1 MAQHTAQHT
10 APHAT
15 VQDFDPQH
23 HPQQLRHLGPVLGPW
38 ERETAAAN
46 ARLLTIESS
55 AGTITGAALLTARS
69 TGSYVKIAGML
80 ALDAPTGE
88 QVIRAVLNYAH
99 QQDLA
104 CVKWENWTQ
113 DPTLAALAEQTGFQ
127 ALPAPRCAMDD
138 PASSPRAG
146 YVQWLH
152 PASYLRTSHYQQSEN
167 FTCAAVAALA
177 AHGETTS
184 IAALDDLRTSE
195 LVLWRQA
202 TNFMACEPIGL
213 GLAVAERWPET
224 SVTVS
229 LDTDKPVIVDY
240 YPEAER
246 SWRGILQAE
255 SRRRAETT
263 GLPLATTRLEITQI
277 REAVSNGARVLL
289 LVSLQQMLG
298 FDVPHWVLCHG
309 TAGSAENPVL
319 VLEDSWVNDRS
330 GETWVDVTCLSVPI
344 QELDTMSCLEADGY
358 RAALILTARN
368 TST

>member
-1 MAQHTAQHT
+1 MTQHA

-23 HPQQLRHLGPVLGPW
+23 HPQLLRHLGPALGPW
-38 ERETAAAN
+38 EREIGAAN
-46 ARLLTIESS
+46 ARLLTIVSS
-55 AGTITGAALLTARS
+55 GGTITSAALLTARS
-69 TGSYVKIAGML
+69 TGAYVKIAGIL
-80 ALDAPTGE
+80 ALNAATGE
-88 QVIRAVLNYAH
+88 EVIRAVLNYAH

-113 DPTLAALAEQTGFQ
+113 DPSLAALAEQTGFQ
-127 ALPAPRCAMDD
+127 ALPAPRCAMD
-138 PASSPRAG
+138 ASASIPRAG
-146 YVQWLH
+146 YVHWLH
-152 PASYLRTSHYQQSEN
+152 PARYLSTSHYQQSEN

-213 GLAVAERWPET
+213 GLAVAERWPDS

-229 LDTDKPVIVDY
+229 LDTDKPVIVDF

-246 SWRGILQAE
+246 GWRGILQAE
-255 SRRRAETT
+255 SRRQAETT
-263 GLPLATTRLEITQI
+263 GLPLTTTRLEIVQI
-277 REAVSNGARVLL
+277 QEAVINGARVLL

-298 FDVPHWVLCHG
+298 YDIPHWVLCHG

-319 VLEDSWVNDRS
+319 VLEDSWVNDDS
-330 GETWVDVTCLSVPI
+330 GETWVDVTCLPIPI
-344 QELDTMSCLEADGY
+344 QELDAMSCLEADGY
-358 RAALILTARN
+358 RSALILTA
-368 TST
+368 

>member
-1 MAQHTAQHT
+1 MAQQA

-15 VQDFDPQH
+15 VQDFDPQQ
-23 HPQQLRHLGPVLGPW
+23 HPQQLRHLGPALGPW
-38 ERETAAAN
+38 ERDMAAAN

-55 AGTITGAALLTARS
+55 AGTVTGAALLTARS
-69 TGSYVKIAGML
+69 AGAYVKIAGIL
-80 ALDAPTGE
+80 ALDAPTSE

-113 DPTLAALAEQTGFQ
+113 DPTLASLAEQTGFQ
-127 ALPAPRCAMDD
+127 ELPAPRCAVD
-138 PASSPRAG
+138 AQVAIPRAG
-146 YVQWLH
+146 YVHWLH
-152 PASYLRTSHYQQSEN
+152 PARYLRTSHYQQSEN

-177 AHGETTS
+177 AQGETTS

-213 GLAVAERWPET
+213 GLAVAARWPES

-255 SRRRAETT
+255 SRRLAEAT
-263 GLPLATTRLEITQI
+263 GLPLTATRLEIVQI
-277 REAVSNGARVLL
+277 QEAVSNGARVLL
-289 LVSLQQMLG
+289 LVSLQRMLG
-298 FDVPHWVLCHG
+298 FDIPHWVLCHG

-319 VLEDSWVNDRS
+319 VLEDSWVNGNS
-330 GETWVDVTCLSVPI
+330 GETWVDVTCLPLPI
-344 QELDTMSCLEADGY
+344 QELDAMSCLEADGY
-358 RAALILTARN
+358 RAALILTA
-368 TST
+368 